1 MIESVKQIAS
11 MTWSM
16 MCKYG
21 LSMADGNNSSHT
33 LTSVDLKW
41 IPVNFSIVGI
51 LIVIIHSQISKVFGW
66 ITAWTWSE

>member
-33 LTSVDLKW
+33 LTSVQIYFVRIWNKN
-41 IPVNFSIVGI
+41 IGTIYSI
-51 LIVIIHSQISKVFGW
+51 Q
-66 ITAWTWSE
+66 A

>member
-21 LSMADGNNSSHT
+21 LPMADGNNSSHT
-33 LTSVDLKW
+33 LTSVD
-41 IPVNFSIVGI
+41 
-51 LIVIIHSQISKVFGW
+51 ISYIKHVFHLFCSKDAFWKQKNGE
-66 ITAWTWSE
+66 IRFY